1 MNRYT
6 VTLFCT
12 RNQWYYEA
20 TVEASD
26 FDEARKIAYRD
37 YADKTTKIKGI
48 HRD

>member
-1 MNRYT
+1 MNHYT

-12 RNQWYYEA
+12 RNQWYFEA
-20 TVEASD
+20 SVEAED
-26 FDEARKIAYRD
+26 YETARKIAYRD